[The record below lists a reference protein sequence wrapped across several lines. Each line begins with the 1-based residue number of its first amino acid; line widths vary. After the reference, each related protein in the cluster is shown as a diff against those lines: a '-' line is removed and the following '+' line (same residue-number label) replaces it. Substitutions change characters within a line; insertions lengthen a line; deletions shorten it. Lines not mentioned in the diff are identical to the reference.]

1 MRTEASKEPTRAG
14 GGEGAAARSPA
25 VPYPTGILELGE
37 GVHRV
42 RFARDESDLER
53 VLRLRFEV
61 FNAELGE
68 GLESSWESGLDEDE
82 FDRGCHHLM
91 LEHANGELIG
101 TYRMQTA
108 EMARAGSGFYCDQEF
123 ELSHLPDEVL
133 AGAVELGR
141 ACIARAHRNGLA
153 LFALWRGLASYLS
166 WSRKRYLF
174 GCCSLSSQDPR
185 DGAAM
190 LARLT
195 REGRVSRELAVV
207 PRPSHVCPIPSGD
220 GGADALEVPRLFGT
234 YLRYGA
240 EACGPPAIDRAFGT
254 IDFLLVLD
262 LASVKRRVRGLFF
275 AGLPD
280 PLRGPE
286 AR

>member
-1 MRTEASKEPTRAG
+1 MKTETSKESTDAA
-14 GGEGAAARSPA
+14 GEGAGRSAAVA
-25 VPYPTGILELGE
+25 YPTGILELDE

-42 RFARDESDLER
+42 RFARDEADLER
-53 VLRLRFEV
+53 VLRLRFDV

-68 GLESSWESGLDEDE
+68 GLESSWASGLDEDE

-91 LEHANGELIG
+91 LEHANGELVG

-123 ELSHLPDEVL
+123 ELSHLPDDVL

-207 PRPSHVCPIPSGD
+207 PRPSHACPITD
-220 GGADALEVPRLFGT
+220 EDAAHALEVPRLFGT

-254 IDFLLVLD
+254 IDFLIVLD
-262 LASVKRRVRGLFF
+262 LASVKRRVRRLFF